1 MKKMLCVL
9 LILVCCLGM
18 FACAAGHEHI
28 YQAND
33 AGEMVCTQC
42 GEASELEFGM
52 AEVGT
57 MMRPS
62 LLQRLRY
69 FLSELFD

>member
-1 MKKMLCVL
+1 MKKLLCVL

-18 FACAAGHEHI
+18 FACDAGHEHTPTL
-28 YQAND
+28 ND
-33 AGEMVCTQC
+33 AGEIVCSEC
-42 GEASELEFGM
+42 GEVTQMGFS
-52 AEVGT
+52 AEQGT